1 MSLQITDVQVYIPK
15 SNSSILGMV
24 TVTFNN
30 LLKVNDYKIIK
41 SKKGDAFV
49 SAPSRSYQANDGTT
63 KYVNIVEVLGEELG
77 PEFSRQILDAYNR
90 KVSGSSVASTP
101 RPQSNPSNSKIPQ
114 EYREKASGKINSPA
128 LKGQEKDPW
137 NIIDDEMDQF

>member
-1 MSLQITDVQVYIPK
+1 MSLQITDIQIYIPK

-90 KVSGSSVASTP
+90 KVSGSSVGSTTKV
-101 RPQSNPSNSKIPQ
+101 QTNASNSKIPQ
-114 EYREKASGKINSPA
+114 EYREKASVKNAPVVA
-128 LKGQEKDPW
+128 KAQEKDPW